1 METAVVLAAAATVS
15 DLMVGFEPKPPGQI
29 SCARPKTGASNTT
42 ARTAHASFFI
52 DGSFGDEFSGSAKGP
67 GLWPYPGVAVGTG
80 IPALCRAAQTLKQRV
95 SIQLAFRHG
104 FSPQLDNAGGDKVE
118 VLMGVLAA
126 KRLGARV
133 GLVVVALQAGALI
146 GLVGGCVMPFRD
158 DGNLIGPAYLAAA
171 ENPNVLTDFH
181 AGTRNWPKSAVI
193 ASSGS
198 T

>member
-1 METAVVLAAAATVS
+1 
-15 DLMVGFEPKPPGQI
+15 
-29 SCARPKTGASNTT
+29 
-42 ARTAHASFFI
+42 FI

-67 GLWPYPGVAVGTG
+67 GFWPYPGVAVRTG

-104 FSPQLDNAGGDKVE
+104 FSPQLDNAGGDEVE

-126 KRLGARV
+126 KRLGAGV

-146 GLVGGCVMPFRD
+146 GLVGGCVVPFRD
-158 DGNLIGPAYLAAA
+158 DGNLIGPAYLAAT

-181 AGTRNWPKSAVI
+181 AGTVAYHALNW
-193 ASSGS
+193 SSVPSQIERSTSPTIPLTRPVRVYWTNRAPFTGS
-198 T
+198 FATALGGSEAKFEAGSCG